1 VLSSR
6 PKSHRR
12 GIPTIDDDEDDE
24 YTPNNGDGVNGG
36 GFMPEDAQ
44 EVVESGGGFLPE
56 AYDEETGGGFVADD
70 PPADELQGGGFL
82 LEDVGDH
89 DGGFV
94 HEDEGTDDVGGGI
107 VPEDVAEE
115 TGAGGFF
122 AEEPEVGHE
131 YDGSKVLDTS
141 DKQPGDA
148 AMLDIIAD
156 GNKTTPDSPV
166 VLDDHKPS
174 PDAKTQVPTPEEA
187 MTASTEIA
195 TNAGRSVTDDTS
207 ARGAQ
212 ALTSQFSAI
221 EPEITAPLDD
231 TSMNEDVG
239 ASSDRDSLISH
250 DPEDDDAE
258 PDWLESD

>member
-1 VLSSR
+1 M
-6 PKSHRR
+6 H
-12 GIPTIDDDEDDE
+12 
-24 YTPNNGDGVNGG
+24 GDNGG

-56 AYDEETGGGFVADD
+56 AYDEETGGGFVPDD
-70 PPADELQGGGFL
+70 LPAGESQGGRFL
-82 LEDVGDH
+82 PEDGGDH

-94 HEDEGTDDVGGGI
+94 HEDEGTDDVGGGF

-122 AEEPEVGHE
+122 PEEPKVGHE

-148 AMLDIIAD
+148 AVLDIIAD

-166 VLDDHKPS
+166 VLDDQKPS
-174 PDAKTQVPTPEEA
+174 PHAKTQVPTPEEVN
-187 MTASTEIA
+187 TATTEN
-195 TNAGRSVTDDTS
+195 TTDVERPLTDDTS
-207 ARGAQ
+207 ARGVQASTAQ
-212 ALTSQFSAI
+212 LSAT
-221 EPEITAPLDD
+221 EPETAAPLDD
-231 TSMNEDVG
+231 TSMNEDDEAG
-239 ASSDRDSLISH
+239 SDRDSLISH
-250 DPEDDDAE
+250 DPEDDDVE